1 MFNLLNKIVCE
12 IINCAK
18 LIIINNLI
26 SKFQLNSWSTQQI
39 SSSFSNITAV
49 SFYVNF
55 VRMANLVDLADKQAT
70 SSSEINK
77 SDFLYF
83 TNIKPI
89 LDFASLTR
97 ENCLKLS
104 VKRRQSLLNATIY
117 LWNQMKKSVVSL
129 INLLFTFFL
138 RFESTNA
145 MSSLSLSILAY
156 CHEKIYL
163 RTYSRAEVEHKILEY
178 KQRIKNIQNIVI
190 AITGSSVI
198 LPYLNLME
206 KFFIRQM

>member
-26 SKFQLNSWSTQQI
+26 SKFQLSSRSTQQI

-70 SSSEINK
+70 SSAEINE

-89 LDFASLTR
+89 SDFASLTR
-97 ENCLKLS
+97 ENYLKLS
-104 VKRRQSLLNATIY
+104 VNRRQSLLKTTIY
-117 LWNQMKKSVVSL
+117 L
-129 INLLFTFFL
+129 
-138 RFESTNA
+138 
-145 MSSLSLSILAY
+145 
-156 CHEKIYL
+156 
-163 RTYSRAEVEHKILEY
+163 
-178 KQRIKNIQNIVI
+178 
-190 AITGSSVI
+190 
-198 LPYLNLME
+198 
-206 KFFIRQM
+206 